1 MKTNYY
7 DKVLDKVEFVTGKVS
22 DKIAG
27 DFKNTN
33 PFDKKPIPVK
43 ELAEAYNSLT
53 IADMRELVIKHGE
66 EAVND
71 FVYEIEQYL
80 KRRSTNG

>member
-7 DKVLDKVEFVTGKVS
+7 DRVLDKVEFVTGKVS

-43 ELAEAYNSLT
+43 ELADAYNSLT
-53 IADMRELVIKHGE
+53 IADMRGLIEKHGA

-80 KRRSTNG
+80 KRGTNNG